1 MKSNNHVVL
10 AVGSMV
16 ALLLSIPLGWFQIS
30 GFAANGINGS
40 LTFIVQLPIW
50 LVVVFGVL
58 GVSLK
63 MLNHLGLTSIPR
75 FACVGFLLLSSLYV
89 LIALVLLP
97 ASSEVELRVGPF
109 VAFFGLVLGYLHDS
123 SGSHNHE
130 QQPSVE
136 EVS

>member
-50 LVVVFGVL
+50 LVVVLGVL
-58 GVSLK
+58 GVSFSL
-63 MLNHLGLTSIPR
+63 LNQLRLTSIPK
-75 FACVGFLLLSSLYV
+75 FVCLGFLMVSSLYV
-89 LIALVLLP
+89 LIAVVLLP
-97 ASSEVELRVGPF
+97 SSSGIKLEIGPF
-109 VAFFGLVLGYLHDS
+109 IALLGLVLGYCHVL
-123 SGSHNHE
+123 SGSKTSDRE
-130 QQPSVE
+130 LSSE